1 MDKNLRKMLEENG
14 IPYEYKGG
22 NPAYLYYP
30 ARIGYVLRVRKYEED
45 AYVSLHSHG
54 GEYVCDCNTTEE
66 IYDKI
71 AELHF
76 KAKKGSDIVA
86 EEIGRLTAFDA
97 GCRALSEHAR
107 NLNLLALK
115 GEIFRAYGRE
125 EETEQILRVLLRKTK
140 PNALL
145 VGPAGCGKTAIIE
158 NLAHYIVDS
167 RVAYLRSLE
176 EINQAKRNGEEYD
189 EVSAPLFNDTVIYDL
204 DIASLTAGTKYR
216 GEFEER
222 LRDIIRITEKNPN
235 IILFIDEVHAIVKAG
250 ATEGNEGAGQ
260 LLKPALARG
269 SIHCIGAT
277 TDLEVQAIYNDK
289 ALARRFNKVSVLP
302 LGGEKAISA
311 CEKILENYSKAH
323 GIAVADVTATELYKV
338 ASEKLRETSFPDNF
352 INLVDETM
360 AGAKFKRQTSVGK
373 EDFMETVQRLL
384 GANIVSVRIGF

>member
-1 MDKNLRKMLEENG
+1 MRELKKMLEENG
-14 IPYEYKGG
+14 VPYEYRGG
-22 NPAYLYYP
+22 NPSYLYYP
-30 ARIGYVLRVRKYEED
+30 SRIGYVLRARKYEED
-45 AYVSLHSHG
+45 GFASLYSHG
-54 GEYVCDCNTTEE
+54 GEYVGDYSTNEK
-66 IYDKI
+66 IYDEI
-71 AELHF
+71 AKLHF
-76 KAKKGSDIVA
+76 KTKKGADIIA
-86 EEIGRLTAFDA
+86 EEIGRMTAFDA

-145 VGPAGCGKTAIIE
+145 VGPAGCGKTAIVE

-176 EINQAKRNGEEYD
+176 EISQAKRNGEEYD
-189 EVSAPLFNDTVIYDL
+189 EVAVPLFNDTVIYDL

-222 LRDIIRITEKNPN
+222 LRDIIRVTEKNPN
-235 IILFIDEVHAIVKAG
+235 IILFIDEVHAIVNAG
-250 ATEGNEGAGQ
+250 ATEGNDGAGQ

-277 TDLEVQAIYNDK
+277 TDLEVQVIYNDK

-302 LGGEKAISA
+302 LGGEKAVNA

-323 GIAVADVTATELYKV
+323 GIAVADVTATELYNI

-360 AGAKFKRQTSVGK
+360 AGAKFKRQTAVDK
-373 EDFMETVQRLL
+373 TDFMETVQRLL
-384 GANIVSVRIGF
+384 GANIVSMKIGFN